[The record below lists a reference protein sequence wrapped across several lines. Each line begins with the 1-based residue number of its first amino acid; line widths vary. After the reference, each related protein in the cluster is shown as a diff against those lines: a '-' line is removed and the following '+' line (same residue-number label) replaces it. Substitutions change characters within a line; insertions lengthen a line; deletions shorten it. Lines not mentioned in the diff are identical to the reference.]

1 MTYQIPKEVKVDS
14 VQLENKKIMF
24 EYQQEENN
32 HSLWV
37 EKYRPNKLEDYVG
50 NEHLKS
56 KVETYL
62 ESGDVPHLLLYGRA
76 GTGKTTLA
84 KLIVNSL
91 DCDYIIINAS
101 DENNVDT
108 VRNKVKNF
116 ASSMGFKPFK
126 IIIMDEF
133 DYMSQNAQ
141 AILRNLM
148 ETFSKHCRFIL
159 TCNYVEKVIEPI
171 QSRCQS
177 FQIIPPTK
185 KDVAI
190 QMSKILK
197 AEGVEFDVKDLVP
210 IIDASYPDIRK
221 VINTCQLNSHKGK
234 LKVDVQNL
242 LENDYKLK
250 VLDILKSND
259 DKRNKYMKLR
269 QAIIDS
275 RASEF
280 SELYT
285 LLYDKVDEYA
295 ADNTSGVILILG
307 DSIAKSAVA
316 IDKEIIAAST
326 LIQILNV
333 I

>member
-1 MTYQIPKEVKVDS
+1 
-14 VQLENKKIMF
+14 MF
-24 EYQQEENN
+24 EYKQEENN

-37 EKYRPNKLEDYVG
+37 EKYRPTKLEDYVG

-56 KVETYL
+56 KVEGYL
-62 ESGDVPHLLLYGRA
+62 ESGDVPHLLLYGKA

-84 KLIVNSL
+84 KLIVNSIE
-91 DCDYIIINAS
+91 CDYIIINAS

-126 IIIMDEF
+126 IVIMDEF
-133 DYMSQNAQ
+133 DYMTPNAQ

-148 ETFSKHCRFIL
+148 ETFSRHCRFIL

-177 FQIIPPTK
+177 FQIVPPTK

-197 AEGVEFDVKDLVP
+197 SENIEFDIKDLVP

-221 VINTCQLNSHKGK
+221 VINTCQLNSNKGT

-242 LENDYKLK
+242 LENDYKMK
-250 VLDILKSND
+250 VVDILKSKD
-259 DKRNKYMKLR
+259 DKRNKYMKVR

-275 RASEF
+275 KATDF
-280 SELYT
+280 SDLYT
-285 LLYDKVDEYA
+285 ILYDKVDEYA
-295 ADNTSGVILILG
+295 GDNTAGVILLLG
-307 DSIAKSAVA
+307 DGVSKSAIA

-326 LIQILNV
+326 LIQILNT

>member
-1 MTYQIPKEVKVDS
+1 
-14 VQLENKKIMF
+14 MF
-24 EYQQEENN
+24 EYKQEENN

-37 EKYRPNKLEDYVG
+37 ERYRPNKLDDYVG
-50 NEHLKS
+50 NEHLKE
-56 KVETYL
+56 KVAGYL
-62 ESGDVPHLLLYGRA
+62 ESGDVPHLLLYGKA

-84 KLIVNSL
+84 KLIVNSIE
-91 DCDYIIINAS
+91 CDYMIINAS
-101 DENNVDT
+101 DENNADT

-133 DYMSQNAQ
+133 DYMTPNAQ

-159 TCNYVEKVIEPI
+159 TCNYVEKVIDPI

-177 FQIIPPTK
+177 FQIVPPTK

-197 AEGVEFDVKDLVP
+197 AENIEFDVKDLVP
-210 IIDASYPDIRK
+210 IIDSAYPDIRK
-221 VINTCQLNSHKGK
+221 VINTCQLNSAKGK

-242 LENDYKLK
+242 SENDYTMK
-250 VLDILKSND
+250 VVDILKSND
-259 DKRNKYMKLR
+259 DKRNKYMKVR

-275 RASEF
+275 KATDF
-280 SELYT
+280 SDLYT
-285 LLYDKVDEYA
+285 VLYDKVDEYA
-295 ADNTSGVILILG
+295 GANTSGVILLLG
-307 DSIAKSAVA
+307 DGVAKSAVA

-326 LIQILNV
+326 LIQILNT

>member
-1 MTYQIPKEVKVDS
+1 
-14 VQLENKKIMF
+14 MF
-24 EYQQEENN
+24 EYKQEENN

-37 EKYRPNKLEDYVG
+37 EKYRPTKLEDYVG

-56 KVETYL
+56 KVEGYL
-62 ESGDVPHLLLYGRA
+62 ESGDVPHLLLYGKA

-84 KLIVNSL
+84 KLIVNSIE
-91 DCDYIIINAS
+91 CDYIIINAS

-126 IIIMDEF
+126 IVIMDEF
-133 DYMSQNAQ
+133 DYMTPNAQ

-148 ETFSKHCRFIL
+148 ETFSRHCRVIL

-177 FQIIPPTK
+177 FQIVPPTK

-197 AEGVEFDVKDLVP
+197 SENIEFDIKDLVP

-221 VINTCQLNSHKGK
+221 VINTCQLNSNKGT

-242 LENDYKLK
+242 LENDYKMK
-250 VLDILKSND
+250 VVDILKSKD
-259 DKRNKYMKLR
+259 DKRNKYMKVR

-275 RASEF
+275 KATDF
-280 SELYT
+280 SDLYT
-285 LLYDKVDEYA
+285 ILYDKVDEYA
-295 ADNTSGVILILG
+295 GDNTAGVILLLG
-307 DSIAKSAVA
+307 DGVSKSAIA

-326 LIQILNV
+326 LIQILNT

>member
-1 MTYQIPKEVKVDS
+1 
-14 VQLENKKIMF
+14 MF
-24 EYQQEENN
+24 EYKQEENN

-37 EKYRPNKLEDYVG
+37 EKYRPSKLVDYVG

-56 KVETYL
+56 KVEGYL
-62 ESGDVPHLLLYGRA
+62 ETGEIPHLLLYGKA

-84 KLIVNSL
+84 KLIVNSIE
-91 DCDYIIINAS
+91 CDYIIINAS

-133 DYMSQNAQ
+133 DYMTPNAQ

-177 FQIIPPTK
+177 FQIVPPTK

-197 AEGVEFDVKDLVP
+197 SENIEFDVKDLVP
-210 IIDASYPDIRK
+210 IIDSAYPDIRK
-221 VINTCQLNSHKGK
+221 VINTCQLNSNKGK
-234 LKVDVQNL
+234 LNVDVQNL
-242 LENDYKLK
+242 LENDYKMK
-250 VLDILKSND
+250 VVDILKSSD
-259 DKRNKYMKLR
+259 DKRNKYMKVR

-275 RASEF
+275 KATDF
-280 SELYT
+280 SDLYT
-285 LLYDKVDEYA
+285 VLYDKVDEYA
-295 ADNTSGVILILG
+295 GANTSGVILLLG
-307 DSIAKSAVA
+307 DGVAKSAIA

-326 LIQILNV
+326 LIQILNT

>member
-1 MTYQIPKEVKVDS
+1 
-14 VQLENKKIMF
+14 MF
-24 EYQQEENN
+24 EYKQEENN

-37 EKYRPNKLEDYVG
+37 EKYRPTKLEDYVG

-56 KVETYL
+56 KVEGYL
-62 ESGDVPHLLLYGRA
+62 ESGDVPHLLLYGKA

-84 KLIVNSL
+84 KLIVNSIE
-91 DCDYIIINAS
+91 CDYIIINAS

-133 DYMSQNAQ
+133 DYMTPNAQ

-177 FQIIPPTK
+177 FQIVPPTK

-197 AEGVEFDVKDLVP
+197 SENIEFDVKDLVP
-210 IIDASYPDIRK
+210 IIDSAYPDIRK
-221 VINTCQLNSHKGK
+221 VINTCQLNSNKGK
-234 LKVDVQNL
+234 LNVDVQNL
-242 LENDYKLK
+242 LENDYKMK
-250 VLDILKSND
+250 VVDILKSSD
-259 DKRNKYMKLR
+259 DKRNKYMKVR

-275 RASEF
+275 KATDF
-280 SELYT
+280 SDLYT
-285 LLYDKVDEYA
+285 VLYDKVDEYA
-295 ADNTSGVILILG
+295 GANTSGVILLLG
-307 DSIAKSAVA
+307 DGVAKSAVA

-326 LIQILNV
+326 LIQILNT

>member
-1 MTYQIPKEVKVDS
+1 
-14 VQLENKKIMF
+14 MF
-24 EYQQEENN
+24 EYKQEENN

-37 EKYRPNKLEDYVG
+37 EKYRPTKLEDYVG

-56 KVETYL
+56 KVEGYL
-62 ESGDVPHLLLYGRA
+62 ESGDVPHLLLYGKA

-84 KLIVNSL
+84 KLIVNSIE
-91 DCDYIIINAS
+91 CDYIIINAS

-116 ASSMGFKPFK
+116 AYSMGFKPFK

-133 DYMSQNAQ
+133 DYMTPNAQ

-177 FQIIPPTK
+177 FQIVPPTK

-197 AEGVEFDVKDLVP
+197 SENIEFDVKDLVP
-210 IIDASYPDIRK
+210 IIDSAYPDIRK
-221 VINTCQLNSHKGK
+221 VINTCQLNSNKGK

-242 LENDYKLK
+242 LENDYKMK
-250 VLDILKSND
+250 VVDILKSSD
-259 DKRNKYMKLR
+259 DKRNKYMKVR

-275 RASEF
+275 KATDF
-280 SELYT
+280 SDLYT
-285 LLYDKVDEYA
+285 VLYDKVDEYA
-295 ADNTSGVILILG
+295 GANTSGVILLLG
-307 DSIAKSAVA
+307 DGVAKSAIA

-326 LIQILNV
+326 LIQILNT